1 LKKYKK
7 IISIFILITLLL
19 NFSGC
24 SAYTEINDLP
34 LVLGAAIDKEYN
46 GNYILTVEVFKP
58 TTSSKQKDAELT
70 TEIFQTEGIT
80 IFDAIRDLI
89 IKLGKRAYW
98 THLKCFIVSKD
109 IAAEGISPV
118 LDMFS
123 RNAHIRKEFPVLI
136 SNDKTAYGVFYKGKQ
151 TYSEPV
157 SIFINNTIKSVDKI
171 SKYDYIKFYEL
182 IDDITTEGKSA
193 VLPLISMNPIAG
205 KKIASVYGLAVFK
218 KDKII
223 RPKTFGQRKVLEKI
237 NHNDILFVI
246 GPAGS
251 GKTYLAVALAISSLK
266 KKEVERIILIRPAVE
281 AGESLG
287 FLPGDLM
294 EKIDPYFRPLYDAIY
309 EMMPSDKF
317 QNYIERGIIEVAP
330 LAYMRGRTL
339 NNSFIILDDAQ
350 NTTLGQMKMFL
361 TRFGFGSK
369 IIVTGDVTQIDLPQK
384 TNSGLIKIA
393 KILNNIKGIEFVYLE
408 KKDVIRHRL
417 VREIIRAYENE
428 YNQIDKIEN
437 NI

>member
-98 THLKCFIVSKD
+98 THLKCFIVSKEND
-109 IAAEGISPV
+109 AEGISPV

-218 KDKII
+218 KDKMV
-223 RPKTFGQRKVLEKI
+223 G
-237 NHNDILFVI
+237 
-246 GPAGS
+246 
-251 GKTYLAVALAISSLK
+251 
-266 KKEVERIILIRPAVE
+266 
-281 AGESLG
+281 
-287 FLPGDLM
+287 
-294 EKIDPYFRPLYDAIY
+294 
-309 EMMPSDKF
+309 
-317 QNYIERGIIEVAP
+317 
-330 LAYMRGRTL
+330 TL
-339 NNSFIILDDAQ
+339 NSSESK
-350 NTTLGQMKMFL
+350 TLRLLSNKEKGGL
-361 TRFGFGSK
+361 L
-369 IIVTGDVTQIDLPQK
+369 IVQW
-384 TNSGLIKIA
+384 
-393 KILNNIKGIEFVYLE
+393 
-408 KKDVIRHRL
+408 
-417 VREIIRAYENE
+417 
-428 YNQIDKIEN
+428 IEN
-437 NI
+437 NELEKVTLEIFKSKTKIEPLYNNKKLSINIKTTTTTEIAEIMNSKIDVLGNKGREKLKKEAKKKIKTDIERLLIKLQHDLECDAVGFGKKVKEKYPIVWKESESNWSDIFAAIPFNIDVDVIFKGTASISEELKIKE